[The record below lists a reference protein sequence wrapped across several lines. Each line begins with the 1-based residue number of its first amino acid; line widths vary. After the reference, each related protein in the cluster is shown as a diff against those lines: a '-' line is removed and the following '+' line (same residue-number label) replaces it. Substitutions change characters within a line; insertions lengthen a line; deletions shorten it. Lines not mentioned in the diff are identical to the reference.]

1 MAQQPRI
8 RNYSSSATK
17 ILLLLGLLLSAARGA
32 SASDSTDVPT
42 LTHREFVDSC
52 RVHLSS
58 QLIGKFTPN
67 RTRPIVIVPD
77 LMDDSTRVLAT
88 SLSRILSD
96 RGLLVRDSAP
106 DQSEAGNWTLRYE
119 LSPIELTL
127 TEAQRT
133 GFLGRIWL
141 RRSLD
146 AGVSIAVYDDLD
158 GLVVWSDRAD
168 STYQDWI
175 LKGDLEKLESAGLA
189 PRAPS
194 TGWER
199 AQLPILVGGGALL
212 AGVIML
218 ALN

>member
-1 MAQQPRI
+1 M
-8 RNYSSSATK
+8 
-17 ILLLLGLLLSAARGA
+17 LLMSVARGA
-32 SASDSTDVPT
+32 CAADSTDAASTP
-42 LTHREFVDSC
+42 THREFVDSC
-52 RVHLSS
+52 RVDLSS
-58 QLIGKFTPN
+58 QLIGDFTPN

-77 LMDDSTRVLAT
+77 LTDDSSRVLAN

-96 RGLLVRDSAP
+96 RGLLVRDSSP
-106 DQSEAGNWTLRYE
+106 NQSEAGNWTLRYD

-141 RRSLD
+141 KRSLN

-175 LKGDLEKLESAGLA
+175 LKSDLEKLESAGLA

-194 TGWER
+194 TGWEK

-212 AGVIML
+212 VGVVML

>member
-1 MAQQPRI
+1 
-8 RNYSSSATK
+8 
-17 ILLLLGLLLSAARGA
+17 LLIVARGA
-32 SASDSTDVPT
+32 YAADSAAVAPT
-42 LTHREFVDSC
+42 PTHQEFVDSC

-77 LMDDSTRVLAT
+77 LTDDSTRVLAN

-96 RGLLVRDSAP
+96 RGLLVRDSSP

-194 TGWER
+194 TGWEK

-212 AGVIML
+212 AGVVML